1 LVGLMLKDS
10 DNTLAEML
18 ARHVSLSLGLGGSSE
33 SVPQAL
39 GGSLAGLGLDTEAV
53 TIQDGSGLSALNR
66 VTPASVAG
74 LLVQIYRSQ
83 GDLSLVVQ
91 GLPVA
96 GVDGSLDN
104 RFSAANAVVHERVFA
119 KTGSITGT
127 RSLAGYIE
135 AEDATDLAF
144 AFFALGEVGDDTRT
158 AIETLVT
165 AVYSC
170 GSNLADF

>member
-1 LVGLMLKDS
+1 
-10 DNTLAEML
+10 
-18 ARHVSLSLGLGGSSE
+18 
-33 SVPQAL
+33 
-39 GGSLAGLGLDTEAV
+39 
-53 TIQDGSGLSALNR
+53 
-66 VTPASVAG
+66 
-74 LLVQIYRSQ
+74 
-83 GDLSLVVQ
+83 
-91 GLPVA
+91 
-96 GVDGSLDN
+96 
-104 RFSAANAVVHERVFA
+104 VFA